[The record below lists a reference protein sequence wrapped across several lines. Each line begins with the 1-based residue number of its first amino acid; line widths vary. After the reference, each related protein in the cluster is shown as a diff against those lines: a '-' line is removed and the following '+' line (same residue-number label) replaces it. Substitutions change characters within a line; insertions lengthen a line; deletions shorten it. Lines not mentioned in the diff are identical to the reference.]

1 MISLVRVDDRLVH
14 GMVAVSWTSA
24 LKPDCILVANDAA
37 SKDAFMSMTM
47 KMAKP
52 AGVSLIIKTIEE
64 SISILNSE
72 KYKSKKFFVV
82 TESVED
88 AYKVSEQVDGIKTVN
103 IGTAGLKKKEK
114 LISTLPQIKMT
125 IEDFEYA
132 RKLHEKGIDV
142 FAQVT
147 PSLERMNYEGILKA
161 FQTI

>member
-1 MISLVRVDDRLVH
+1 MISLLRVDDRLVH

-37 SKDAFMSMTM
+37 AKDTFMSMTM

-52 AGVSLIIKTIEE
+52 AGVSLIIKSMEEAIE
-64 SISILNSE
+64 ILNSG
-72 KYKSKKFFVV
+72 KHSNKKFFIV

-88 AYKVSEQVDGIKTVN
+88 AYKISEEVKDLKSVN
-103 IGTAGLKKKEK
+103 IGTAGIKKEDK
-114 LISTLPQIKMT
+114 LTATLPQIMMT
-125 IEDFEYA
+125 KEDFEYA

-147 PSLERMNYEGILKA
+147 PSLEKMNYAGIAKA
-161 FQTI
+161 FNNV